1 MLLLVENDVDVKFL
15 AEKMSKSFSAVAR
28 SDMQVSGCLDTNDIL
43 VDLWCM
49 YCCQILEYLTIH
61 ACFVVSRGTSL

>member
-15 AEKMSKSFSAVAR
+15 AKKMSKSFSAVAR

-43 VDLWCM
+43 VDL
-49 YCCQILEYLTIH
+49 
-61 ACFVVSRGTSL
+61 